1 MGKDRRQGVQRA
13 AGRRWTSLGRAS
25 TPDKSLLVQVPRLLG
40 LVWRAASIPAP
51 HHATVLIQTSPEV
64 HS

>member
-1 MGKDRRQGVQRA
+1 MIYRLQG
-13 AGRRWTSLGRAS
+13 GLE
-25 TPDKSLLVQVPRLLG
+25 SLLEQVPRLLG